1 MMRLNVSEGTYST
14 SYFIM
19 HIHTKDSLEM
29 NLLAHNQ
36 TFTHEYIHFLQD
48 LFLAYNI
55 RLNLGQLRRFAL
67 VASKASEVGFIK
79 PFDQW
84 DDDSEIVQKQYEYS
98 WGGTKHLDEEDAT
111 IECLINSHFIIPNT
125 SIRVFEYSAI
135 LSTGK
140 NYSIGARDMLEYIA
154 HKIEANHW
162 MTTEPAFPYRAMD
175 KVFDHLGLSKMP
187 GDCRIALVE
196 FSLHND
202 NPFHHMLKI
211 IELAFS
217 GENQKLLFDSVTI
230 DATLKSL
237 GWSSAGGFNETI
249 KSKVQRRLGG
259 LKTMLKERFHRN
271 NFESVSSWIDEV
283 LELVE
288 SDFCGELF
296 FTQLYRMDQ
305 DSFSSTISM
314 LIGRIGMPIILNDND
329 EMITLLPEKYDG
341 DQFVQFYAAQRFLDF
356 VAHEGKTCPL
366 LAICETNNEGIVND
380 DCYNNAIIRGLD
392 DQLCPFGQLVKTYNL
407 HNIK

>member
-1 MMRLNVSEGTYST
+1 MRLNVSEGTYSP
-14 SYFIM
+14 SYFFM
-19 HIHTKDSLEM
+19 HIHTKDSLEI
-29 NLLAHNQ
+29 NLLAHSQ
-36 TFTHEYIHFLQD
+36 TFAHEYIHFLQD

-55 RLNLGQLRRFAL
+55 RLNIGQLQRFAL
-67 VASKASEVGFIK
+67 VASKASEIGFTK

-84 DDDSEIVQKQYEYS
+84 DDNSKIVQKQFEHS
-98 WGGTKHLDEEDAT
+98 WGGTEHLDDENAT
-111 IECLINSHFIIPNT
+111 IDCLSNTHFTVPNT
-125 SIRVFEYSAI
+125 NIRVFEYSAK

-140 NYSIGARDMLEYIA
+140 QYSIGARDMLEYIA

-162 MTTEPAFPYRAMD
+162 VTAEPAYPYRSMD
-175 KVFDHLGLSKMP
+175 KIFDHLGLSQMP

-196 FSLHND
+196 FCLHND

-217 GENQKLLFDSVTI
+217 GENQKLLFDSATI
-230 DATLKSL
+230 DSTLKAL
-237 GWSSAGGFNETI
+237 GWSSVGGFNETI
-249 KSKVQRRLGG
+249 KSKVQRRLGMLNNE
-259 LKTMLKERFHRN
+259 LKKRFHLN
-271 NFESVSSWIDEV
+271 NFESISSWVDDV
-283 LELVE
+283 LAFVE

-305 DSFSSTISM
+305 GSFFSTITV
-314 LIGRIGMPIILNDND
+314 LVEKIGMPIIFNDND

-341 DQFVQFYAAQRFLDF
+341 DQFIQFYAAQKFLDF

-366 LAICETNNEGIVND
+366 LAICETNNQRIVND

-392 DQLCPFGQLVKTYNL
+392 EELCPFGQLVSTYNL